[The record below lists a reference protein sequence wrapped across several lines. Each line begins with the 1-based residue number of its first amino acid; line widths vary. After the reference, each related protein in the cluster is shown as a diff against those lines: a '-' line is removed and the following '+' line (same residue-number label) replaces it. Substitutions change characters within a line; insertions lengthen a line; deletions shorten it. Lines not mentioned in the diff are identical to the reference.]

1 MGMIYE
7 SADNFEVLA
16 DIQAQED
23 FLGDMDFKVA
33 RTHDGITALQMDC
46 KIAGLSME
54 IIRQA
59 FDRSVDATEYI
70 LGEMEKC
77 LSEPRKELSPYAPF
91 LLAVH
96 VPEVKMREVIG
107 K

>member
-1 MGMIYE
+1 MIYE
-7 SADNFEVLA
+7 SPDRYEVIA

-33 RTHDGITALQMDC
+33 RTRDGITALQMDC
-46 KIAGLSME
+46 KIAGLSIE
-54 IIRQA
+54 VIERVFA
-59 FDRSVDATEYI
+59 TSVSATEYI
-70 LGEMEKC
+70 LSEMEKC

-91 LLAVH
+91 LLAVQ
-96 VPEVKMREVIG
+96 VPEDKMREVIG